1 MLNKS
6 AILLTFTFFIVV
18 VYVFI
23 QDRNENTTVNEK
35 NIIQLKSNNCG
46 VESKKCIVEFNKL
59 KLKILLDENIYYL
72 KPFKVSV
79 LNENMDE
86 LELESIQVDF
96 KMKSMDMGVNR
107 FFFKK
112 NEVENA
118 HIWNAK
124 VLLPICITGRAD
136 WISEFIVT
144 TKSSKYLIS
153 LPISVKKI
161 SN

>member
-1 MLNKS
+1 M
-6 AILLTFTFFIVV
+6 ITYI
-18 VYVFI
+18 FI
-23 QDRNENTTVNEK
+23 QNRNEIITVKEK
-35 NIIQLKSNNCG
+35 DIIQLESNNCG

-59 KLKILLDENIYYL
+59 KLKILFDENIYYL

-112 NEVENA
+112 NEVESA
-118 HIWNAK
+118 HVWNAK

-153 LPISVKKI
+153 LPVSVKKI